1 MLECLPSRAVGELE
15 AVGLSL
21 RAVEASVPAA
31 VGVLRQAWG
40 LAHAVWPEL
49 SSCVGLLVRCVHLL
63 KAPSPEVDCSY
74 SRPDLPFSVFLSVPG
89 YGTHA
94 RIERVTEALV
104 HETMHIQ
111 LSLLER
117 RIPLVESDR
126 PESVAFSPWRNSERK
141 CRASSTRCMSS

>member
-1 MLECLPSRAVGELE
+1 M
-15 AVGLSL
+15 
-21 RAVEASVPAA
+21 
-31 VGVLRQAWG
+31 
-40 LAHAVWPEL
+40 
-49 SSCVGLLVRCVHLL
+49 RCVHLL
-63 KAPSPEVDCSY
+63 EAPSQEVDCSY

-117 RIPLVESDR
+117 RLLLVESDR
-126 PESVAFSPWRNSERK
+126 PENASPSHRGGTVKGTCRAFSM
-141 CRASSTRCMSS
+141 RCMSS